1 MEQRAG
7 PEASGGAGPGAAGRG
22 LWGRKPGTCETL
34 QSRSLSNP
42 KAAREMRKGRVGRRP
57 GSVTASSPVALH
69 SRARLNSLRE
79 AELCG
84 PVLQVNPGTL
94 AAEIG

>member
-1 MEQRAG
+1 MDQRAG
-7 PEASGGAGPGAAGRG
+7 PEAPGGAGPGAAGRG
-22 LWGRKPGTCETL
+22 LWNGKPGTGETL
-34 QSRSLSNP
+34 EARSLSNP
-42 KAAREMRKGRVGRRP
+42 KAARELRVGRRP